1 MPGNCR
7 ALLAGDVFAALLR
20 DLARLLGALLTRDC
34 EASLARNPHRNRFA
48 LLPIHRAALLSWH
61 RAERLKSWRE
71 KDCWRSQ
78 FGSHT
83 HIHKVP
89 ALLPWDRVAL
99 LSRHLALHRATLLA
113 GNRGALLRR
122 HALTLRPRYLF
133 ALLGGGAIAETD
145 HGDESLEVFYSGTH
159 LHCWRGTVWHCCLG
173 TCWHC
178 CLGTCSHCCLGT
190 CWHCCRG
197 SSEHCCRGTVW
208 HCCLDTGSQTWFKD
222 IFHPGFQ
229 FFNLTSRW

>member
-1 MPGNCR
+1 M
-7 ALLAGDVFAALLR
+7 
-20 DLARLLGALLTRDC
+20 
-34 EASLARNPHRNRFA
+34 
-48 LLPIHRAALLSWH
+48 
-61 RAERLKSWRE
+61 
-71 KDCWRSQ
+71 
-78 FGSHT
+78 
-83 HIHKVP
+83 
-89 ALLPWDRVAL
+89 
-99 LSRHLALHRATLLA
+99 
-113 GNRGALLRR
+113 RR

-133 ALLGGGAIAETD
+133 ALLGGGTIAETD
-145 HGDESLEVFYSGTH
+145 HGDESLEVFYSATH

-229 FFNLTSRW
+229 FFQPDESLVNSSALEIFDTAGSAPGIENQTKISPRKVP

>member
-1 MPGNCR
+1 M
-7 ALLAGDVFAALLR
+7 
-20 DLARLLGALLTRDC
+20 
-34 EASLARNPHRNRFA
+34 
-48 LLPIHRAALLSWH
+48 
-61 RAERLKSWRE
+61 
-71 KDCWRSQ
+71 
-78 FGSHT
+78 
-83 HIHKVP
+83 
-89 ALLPWDRVAL
+89 
-99 LSRHLALHRATLLA
+99 
-113 GNRGALLRR
+113 RR
-122 HALTLRPRYLF
+122 HALTLRPRDLF

-145 HGDESLEVFYSGTH
+145 GNESLEAFYSATH

-229 FFNLTSRW
+229 FFNLTSRWRTALPWNRLTLLVRHLEVKTKSKSLQERFLNSPTCLQTFLWIG